1 MQYTPAMRD
10 KNSKSPE
17 AARDSAQ
24 TPPRVAVL
32 ILNWNGREL
41 TIDCLDSLIPVETP
55 NVELIVVD
63 NGSTDGSVEA
73 IRGRFGNRVTVIANE
88 HNLGFAGGNNA
99 GIRYALDAGADFV
112 LLLNN
117 DTVVDAAL
125 IDHLLQPFAD
135 DPGVGITGPKIYY
148 YTPRDQIWFAGGRIF
163 LARGTS
169 CHIGIRQTDNGQYD
183 RRAEIDYV
191 TGCALMAS
199 RAVFEKCGLL
209 DPGYV
214 AYYEDVDFCM
224 RARRAGFSIV
234 FEPGGRVWHKIS
246 ASTGGQMS
254 RRKIT
259 RKFRSTWKFFR
270 RYAKPW
276 HWLTIPLFFT
286 ADGIRVLIMVG
297 TGRIRNVD

>member
-1 MQYTPAMRD
+1 MQD
-10 KNSKSPE
+10 KTGKSLRTAPE
-17 AARDSAQ
+17 SDQS
-24 TPPRVAVL
+24 PPRVAVL
-32 ILNWNGREL
+32 ILNWNGKAL
-41 TIDCLDSLIPVETP
+41 TIDCLESLMRVETP
-55 NVELIVVD
+55 DVELIVVD
-63 NGSTDGSVEA
+63 NGSSDGSVEA
-73 IRGRFGNRVTVIANE
+73 IRDRFGERVTLIANGQ
-88 HNLGFAGGNNA
+88 NLGFAGGNNA

-117 DTVVDAAL
+117 DTVVDPAL
-125 IDHLLQPFAD
+125 IDHLLRPFAD
-135 DPGVGITGPKIYY
+135 DPRVGITGPKIYY

-169 CHIGIRQTDNGQYD
+169 CHIGIRQTDSGQYD
-183 RRAEIDYV
+183 RRVEIDYV

-209 DPGYV
+209 DPSYV
-214 AYYEDVDFCM
+214 AYYEDADFCM

-234 FEPGGRVWHKIS
+234 YEPGGRVWHKIS

-259 RKFRSTWKFFR
+259 RKFRSTWKFFG

-276 HWLTIPLFFT
+276 HWMTIPLFFAVDT
-286 ADGIRVLIMVG
+286 IRILFMV
-297 TGRIRNVD
+297 TTRRIRNVD

>member
-1 MQYTPAMRD
+1 MRD
-10 KNSKSPE
+10 PKSKSPD
-17 AARDSAQ
+17 APRDSGQ
-24 TPPRVAVL
+24 SPPRVAVL

-41 TIDCLDSLIPVETP
+41 TIDCLRSLMTVETP
-55 NVELIVVD
+55 NVELILVD

-73 IRGRFGNRVTVIANE
+73 IRDRFGERVTVIANKQ
-88 HNLGFAGGNNA
+88 NLGFAGGNNA
-99 GIRYALDAGADFV
+99 GIRHALDTGADFV

-125 IDHLLQPFAD
+125 IDYMLQPFAD
-135 DPGVGITGPKIYY
+135 DPRVGITGPKIYY

-169 CHIGIRQTDNGQYD
+169 CHVGIRQTDTGQYD
-183 RRAEIDYV
+183 RRTEIDYV

-199 RAVFEKCGLL
+199 RAVFESCGLL
-209 DPGYV
+209 DPSYV
-214 AYYEDVDFCM
+214 AYYEDADFCM

-234 FEPGGRVWHKIS
+234 YEPGGKVWHKIS

-259 RKFRSTWKFFR
+259 RKFKSTWKFFR
-270 RYAKPW
+270 RYSKPW
-276 HWLTIPLFFT
+276 HWLTIPLFFA
-286 ADGIRVLIMVG
+286 ADTIRILFMIG
-297 TGRIRNVD
+297 TRRIRNAD